1 MKIEHTESRT
11 EDAVLTAYQHYM
23 AKAKDS
29 NLACW
34 KETGEALWVAY
45 QELQQ
50 YHKLHDLL
58 FPIKTER

>member
-1 MKIEHTESRT
+1 MTESKT
-11 EDAVLTAYQHYM
+11 EEAIMTAYRHYM

-34 KETGEALWVAY
+34 KETGEALLVAY
-45 QELQQ
+45 QELHE